1 MEDAMRQEAVRQRQL
16 FEDPQ
21 EIKSPPLPEEVRG
34 QATLLLTQWM
44 EALANSL
51 RAGGKNEQD

>member
-1 MEDAMRQEAVRQRQL
+1 MRQEAVRQREL

-21 EIKSPPLPEEVRG
+21 EIKSPPLPEEVRS
-34 QATLLLTQWM
+34 QATQLLTQWM

-51 RAGGKNEQD
+51 RTEVKNEQD